1 MTAPHPIPAD
11 PLKGHDRLLDAV
23 FYDGAPIWRR
33 PFAAHVK
40 AWQRHIQ
47 RESWRLFHT
56 NAAFRDAYH
65 ARGGL
70 FSPPMVAGAGR

>member
-1 MTAPHPIPAD
+1 MN
-11 PLKGHDRLLDAV
+11 RLLDAV
-23 FYDGAPIWRR
+23 FYDNAPIWRR

-40 AWQRHIQ
+40 AWERHVR

-56 NAAFRDAYH
+56 DPAFRDAYH

-70 FSPPMVAGAGR
+70 FARETRHG